1 MSKEE
6 ITLEITLKLL
16 DNFSYNINE
25 YGGNTLTEHATKLA
39 KTAATLYNEIYT
51 QLKVKDE

>member
-6 ITLEITLKLL
+6 ITLQITLKLL
-16 DNFSYNINE
+16 DNFSYNVNE